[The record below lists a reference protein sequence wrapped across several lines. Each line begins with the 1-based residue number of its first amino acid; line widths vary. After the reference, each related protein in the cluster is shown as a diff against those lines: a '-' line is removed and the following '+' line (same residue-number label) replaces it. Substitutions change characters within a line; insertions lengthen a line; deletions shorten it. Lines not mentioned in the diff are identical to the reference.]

1 MRRLDLHIRPTP
13 DTACLSNLDAWPPTG
28 TAASHPSHILGARTW
43 LNSEL
48 AQDTGALWRI
58 WLAQAEV
65 AQAWTS
71 AIGWAQARQSPRY
84 LRRNLVKGTALAGMP
99 PCGRLLNDDREDRGM
114 VKQGLVFAVEVV
126 TPAMPGHTEARC
138 GKY

>member
-1 MRRLDLHIRPTP
+1 M
-13 DTACLSNLDAWPPTG
+13 
-28 TAASHPSHILGARTW
+28 
-43 LNSEL
+43 
-48 AQDTGALWRI
+48 
-58 WLAQAEV
+58 AQAEV

-99 PCGRLLNDDREDRGM
+99 PCSRLLNDDREDRGM
-114 VKQGLVFAVEVV
+114 VTQGLVFAVEVV

-138 GKY
+138 GNIEDFSKGTRLQRVLTNTPSIVIDEMALWSRA